1 MSDLQPGWSV
11 VGNDGRRLGDIREVG
26 QNYVLVATAMMS
38 GNLYVPASAIGNV
51 EREVVHLNVTA
62 RDAGSMGWDQPPRDE
77 DAPTSGDAD
86 LHRHV

>member
-1 MSDLQPGWSV
+1 
-11 VGNDGRRLGDIREVG
+11 
-26 QNYVLVATAMMS
+26 
-38 GNLYVPASAIGNV
+38 LYVPASAIGNV
-51 EREVVHLNVTA
+51 DRQVVHLNVTA